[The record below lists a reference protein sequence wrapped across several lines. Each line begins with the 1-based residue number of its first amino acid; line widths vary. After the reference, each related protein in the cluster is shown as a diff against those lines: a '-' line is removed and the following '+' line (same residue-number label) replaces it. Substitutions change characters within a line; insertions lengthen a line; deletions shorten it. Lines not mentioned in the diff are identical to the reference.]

1 MSKAKHASNGNGGAA
16 VHPHGE
22 RRHGGR
28 RHGDTPVPEDLTESI
43 AAEGM
48 LGMESDALVEA
59 VKNFNEAA
67 EIMDLDPNITPRL
80 RQPDKIIIVSCPV
93 QREDGHVQMFT
104 GIRVQHCDILGPYKG
119 GVRFHPD
126 VELGEVTALAMA
138 MSWKTALMGLP
149 LGGAKGGVR
158 VNPHTL
164 TKGEL
169 EALTRRYTS
178 ELLLNIGPDIDIP
191 APDMGTN
198 DQIMAWMMDTY
209 SMHFSRTT
217 PGVVTGKPELTG
229 GSAGRREAT
238 GRGVAYMVEEACR
251 VLNMKLEGARVVV
264 HGFGNVG
271 SVAVDQLS
279 QRGAK
284 IVAVADANG
293 GYINDKGINV
303 AAAMK
308 HTSSSRGLTGFRG
321 GDRVDS
327 MEVLTHPCD
336 ILIPAATAGV
346 LTKRNAHRVKA
357 RLIAEGAN
365 GPTTQDADAVFEAN
379 DIFVVPD
386 ILCNA
391 GGVTVSYLEWVQ
403 GGAHLFW
410 DEHEVN
416 ERLSKIMRDAFHKT
430 LAVSKERKISMRMA
444 SLVMAIHRIEQ
455 AMRLRGLYA

>member
-1 MSKAKHASNGNGGAA
+1 MPKTKGNDHTQHAYHSDKGAVSK
-16 VHPHGE
+16 
-22 RRHGGR
+22 
-28 RHGDTPVPEDLTESI
+28 DLTEGI

-48 LGMESDALVEA
+48 LGMESEALYEA
-59 VKNFNEAA
+59 VKNFNRAT
-67 EIMDLDPNITPRL
+67 EIMELDHNTTVRL
-80 RQPDKIIIVSCPV
+80 RQPDKIIVVGCPV
-93 QREDGHVQMFT
+93 MRENGKVEMFT
-104 GIRVQHCDILGPYKG
+104 GFRVQHNDILGPYKG

-138 MSWKTALMGLP
+138 MTWKTALMGLP

-178 ELLLNIGPDIDIP
+178 ELVLNIGPDIDIP

-209 SMHFSRTT
+209 SMHFSRTI
-217 PGVVTGKPELTG
+217 PGVVTGKPEITG

-238 GRGVAYMVEEACR
+238 GRGVAYMVEEACKL
-251 VLNMKLEGARVVV
+251 LNLNVKGARVVV

-271 SVAVDQLS
+271 SVAADQLA

-284 IVAVADANG
+284 IVGVADANG
-293 GYINDKGINV
+293 GYVNDKGINI

-327 MEVLTHPCD
+327 MDVLTYPCD

-346 LTKRNAHRVKA
+346 LTRKNAPKVKA

-365 GPTTQDADAVFEAN
+365 GPTTQGADGIFEAN
-379 DIFVVPD
+379 GIFVIPD
-386 ILCNA
+386 VLCNA

-410 DEHEVN
+410 DENEVN
-416 ERLSKIMRDAFHKT
+416 ERLSKIMRSAFQKSHMV
-430 LAVSKERKISMRMA
+430 ARERKISMRMA
-444 SLVMAIHRIEQ
+444 ALVMAIQRIEH
-455 AMRLRGLYA
+455 AMHLRGLYA